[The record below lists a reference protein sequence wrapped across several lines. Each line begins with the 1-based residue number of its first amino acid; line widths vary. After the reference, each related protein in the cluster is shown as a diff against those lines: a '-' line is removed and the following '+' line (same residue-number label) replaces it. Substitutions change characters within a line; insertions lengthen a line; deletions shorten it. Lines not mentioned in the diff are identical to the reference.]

1 MALKECKECG
11 GQVSTKADVCPHCGA
26 KKTKSRSRLLFRVWW
41 LFPVA
46 VVFAGF
52 LFVRGVNSHAQGNVL
67 LKAVEVG
74 ATVPLFTLKNVLI
87 ENQNWFSVKD
97 AEITCIHRGENGEAL
112 EKSSRFL
119 NAEKAGVVLSAGDTW
134 RIPEVKFGVDIFS
147 GIDGGIDIFP
157 DRIFKGESVS
167 CWISAVKVF

>member
-1 MALKECKECG
+1 MAGKCVKLSG
-11 GQVSTKADVCPHCGA
+11 MS
-26 KKTKSRSRLLFRVWW
+26 KKTKWLSLFLRMWW
-41 LFPVA
+41 LIPVA

-52 LFVRGVNSHAQGNVL
+52 LFVRGVESHAQGNVL
-67 LKAVEVG
+67 LKAMEIG

-97 AEITCIHRGENGEAL
+97 AEVTCIHRGENGEAL

-119 NAEKAGVVLSAGDTW
+119 NAGVVLPAGDTW
-134 RIPEVKFGVDIFS
+134 RIAEVKFGVDVFSS

>member
-1 MALKECKECG
+1 MAIKECKECG

-26 KKTKSRSRLLFRVWW
+26 KKTKRLLFRVWW

-52 LFVRGVNSHAQGNVL
+52 LFVRGVESHAQENVL
-67 LKAVEVG
+67 LRAVEVG

-97 AEITCIHRGENGEAL
+97 AEVTCIHRGENGEAL

-119 NAEKAGVVLSAGDTW
+119 NADIVLPAGDTW
-134 RIPEVKFGVDIFS
+134 RIPEVKFGVDFRS